1 MGYIKHGCNLVP
13 RAFFLFSICEDGVLT
28 YRKEKKCPGDK
39 VDMDA
44 VFQNP
49 VIKFGLRIVKL
60 LGYEEFIV
68 AVITV

>member
-1 MGYIKHGCNLVP
+1 
-13 RAFFLFSICEDGVLT
+13 
-28 YRKEKKCPGDK
+28 
-39 VDMDA
+39 MDA

-68 AVITV
+68 AVITI